1 MAKTTV
7 ALEFEVSSKAAESSV
22 GSFKKQLRD
31 ANNELLTLNEK
42 FGATSKEAIAAAK
55 KVANLKDAIGDA
67 KQLSDAFNP
76 DAKFNALAGAVTGA
90 VSGFQ
95 ALQGAQALFGTESK
109 ELEETL
115 VKLNSVMA
123 LSQGLNGILAA
134 KDSFKALAGVV
145 KDTLSN
151 AFGTL
156 RKAII
161 STGIGAL
168 AIAVGLLIA
177 NFEQVKNVLTNLIPG
192 LGKVFDGIGKI
203 VDKAK
208 EWLGVSKEQ
217 LDTVKAI
224 EQATN
229 EANEVFSKQFA
240 EIDRLNN
247 IQKLRAKIAGATQ
260 EQLEQIDLR
269 ALVKKREL
277 VDGLIKINK
286 DNPFF
291 TADDTVLQN
300 KRLELSQQIEAKQLE
315 QAAAAADK
323 RRSQQAKADEKEKE
337 RLKKLEDFKLL
348 LKKQAKE
355 ASDKGIESAVAQIDA
370 LAAKEEQ
377 AAKETAENKIF
388 WENFYANL
396 KLQKDAE
403 LLKAEQDAAAQRV
416 ANLQSVADSTNKL
429 ADVVGKQ
436 TAVGKSLAIASA
448 TINTFL
454 AGTEAL
460 KAIKTAATPV
470 QALAG
475 IATMAAVIASGLRT
489 VKSIV
494 AVKVPGSG
502 GGGSVAAPSLG
513 NFSPQA
519 TTTNLNQQSIN
530 AIGNVAARAY
540 VLETDV
546 SGNQERIIRLNRA
559 ARIN

>member
-7 ALEFEVSSKAAESSV
+7 ALELEVSSKAAESSV

-31 ANNELLTLNEK
+31 ANQELLTLNEK

-67 KQLSDAFNP
+67 KQLSEAFNP

-145 KDTLSN
+145 KDTLST

-224 EQATN
+224 EEATS

-269 ALVKKREL
+269 ALIKKREL

-323 RRSQQAKADEKEKE
+323 RRAQQDKADEKEKE

-348 LKKQAKE
+348 LKKQSKE
-355 ASDKGIESAVAQIDA
+355 AGDKGVESAVAQIDA

-388 WENFYANL
+388 WEQFYANL
-396 KLQKDAE
+396 KLQSDAE

-436 TAVGKSLAIASA
+436 TAVGKALASA
-448 TINTFL
+448 TALINTYQGATEVLRAKSTLPEPF
-454 AGTEAL
+454 GTISKIANVAAIIATGL
-460 KAIKTAATPV
+460 KA
-470 QALAG
+470 
-475 IATMAAVIASGLRT
+475 
-489 VKSIV
+489 VKSINSV
-494 AVKVPGSG
+494 RVPGSG

-546 SGNQERIIRLNRA
+546 SGNQERIRRLNRA